1 MRRLALVIWTGLAV
15 TGGTL
20 GAGNIEGTIRVTR
33 RLTRQRV
40 TPVVPA
46 YHRGVVAPA
55 EQPSAG
61 WDREE
66 LDRVAVYLE
75 SSAELPSTPVIAQ
88 LEQRGRRFLSH
99 TLVVPAGSTVS
110 FPNRDPIF
118 HNVFSLSRA
127 KSFDL
132 GNYRQNET
140 RSVVFTKAGVVQVYC
155 HLHPNMAASIVVT
168 PNKWAAKPSPAGAFV
183 LEAVPPGRH
192 AVVVWHPSAG
202 SFRKNVQVG
211 GGAVQ
216 LDFEIPVDER
226 QP

>member
-1 MRRLALVIWTGLAV
+1 MIWAGVVIATA
-15 TGGTL
+15 TL
-20 GAGNIEGTIRVTR
+20 GAGDIEGTIRVTR

-55 EQPSAG
+55 EKPGAG

-66 LDRVAVYLE
+66 LDRVAVYLD
-75 SSAELPSTPVIAQ
+75 SAAELPSIPVTAE

-99 TLVVPAGSTVS
+99 TLVVPVGSTVS

-168 PNKWAAKPSPAGAFV
+168 PNKWAAKPSSGGAFT
-183 LEAVPPGRH
+183 LPDVPPGRH
-192 AVVVWHPSAG
+192 SVVVWHPSAG
-202 SFRKNVQVG
+202 SFRKNVDVG
-211 GGAVQ
+211 AGAVQ
-216 LDFEIPVDER
+216 LDFEIPVDVRE
-226 QP
+226 P